1 LPFHDVLLLMI
12 ALSDNLCT
20 NLVIR
25 RIGMERLNA
34 IFRGTL
40 GLQDTVVERRLMD
53 YEARSRGLENRI
65 SARDCVRLLELRDV
79 LTLNERAWIE
89 LMLLANDDLGLLLR
103 NIPRDIVAF
112 YHKTGSIP
120 GLLHDWGYTEKADV
134 FLLTQ
139 NVKDVGTTY
148 EVFGRIG
155 EMVLPET

>member
-1 LPFHDVLLLMI
+1 
-12 ALSDNLCT
+12 
-20 NLVIR
+20 
-25 RIGMERLNA
+25 
-34 IFRGTL
+34 
-40 GLQDTVVERRLMD
+40 MD